1 MKPQCEKILRFMGLY
16 GSITPN
22 EAKDVCR
29 CQRLASR
36 IRDLKDLGIGI
47 DGKMESG
54 VNADGD
60 TVPYKKY
67 WLKAVQT
74 EIERS
79 KSC

>member
-1 MKPQCEKILRFMGLY
+1 MKPQCEKILRFMERY

-47 DGKMESG
+47 ESKMESG

-60 TVPYKKY
+60 PVRYKKY
-67 WLKAVQT
+67 LLKESQT
-74 EIERS
+74 KNERS